1 VAWSA
6 LNTRPCARV
15 SASSASKS
23 RMPLSGSRTLSQP
36 SNSAL
41 LSLVCCPR
49 KRKGPYTH
57 NTPGAARQPPTP
69 RTNSRT
75 ALQAMMCSVLALNTA
90 STGATR
96 QGCSRASSAMG
107 ARRLDVPSRR
117 MRSASGPS
125 CSASSLLRTSRIG
138 SLLRSQ
144 ASDSVSMAR
153 VCDNTPMQAIDALLQ
168 RRSARELTEPA
179 PDEGALEL
187 IFSGAVRAP
196 DHGRLRPWR
205 FVVVRGSARERLGE
219 LFADHALRAQPQL
232 GAQALQRERLK
243 ALRAPLI
250 VAVAAHCNP
259 SVKIP
264 LIEQTLSAGAAAH
277 AMMLAAFALG
287 FNAMWKTGGP
297 AYDETVKQ
305 ALGFASTDDI
315 VGFLYLGTETAPTAP
330 PARSEWR
337 DLVRYWGEQDTAV

>member
-1 VAWSA
+1 
-6 LNTRPCARV
+6 
-15 SASSASKS
+15 
-23 RMPLSGSRTLSQP
+23 
-36 SNSAL
+36 
-41 LSLVCCPR
+41 
-49 KRKGPYTH
+49 
-57 NTPGAARQPPTP
+57 
-69 RTNSRT
+69 
-75 ALQAMMCSVLALNTA
+75 
-90 STGATR
+90 
-96 QGCSRASSAMG
+96 
-107 ARRLDVPSRR
+107 
-117 MRSASGPS
+117 
-125 CSASSLLRTSRIG
+125 
-138 SLLRSQ
+138 
-144 ASDSVSMAR
+144 
-153 VCDNTPMQAIDALLQ
+153 MQAIDVLLQ